1 MALLAAS
8 NLIHRIGTREI
19 LSGAS
24 FGIEPGEKIGLIGR
38 NGCGKT
44 TLLRVLAGELTPD
57 EGRLDTQ
64 RGSRIGMLP
73 QHPTFE
79 SGKTVLDVAA
89 EAFEILN
96 GIRSELEK
104 IYERMA
110 EADADTLEDLFQQQ
124 SELESRLE
132 AAGGW
137 EVGHRVEATLHGLGF
152 SKEEFVQEASTLSGG
167 QKSRLALARLLLEAP
182 DLLLLDEPTNHLDIE
197 GRQWLEVFLAETFRG
212 GVIVVSHDRWMLDR
226 VINRILE
233 LDRGRVLE
241 YPGNYTAYKVQRQEL
256 EVTRERTFKRQQD
269 HVRREEAFIR
279 RYKAGQR
286 AKQARGRES
295 RLERYRADME
305 EPLRAVQVADLSLP
319 EPPRSGDIVL
329 NAQDV
334 ETAWDDMV
342 VMRGLNLSI
351 QRGERIGIL
360 GPNGSGKTT
369 LVRCLL
375 GELPPRSGH
384 VQTGTRLKIGWYRQE
399 QDHLDPD
406 LEVWHW
412 LRDTLARERESGQAS
427 EQEARD
433 LAGAF
438 LFSGR
443 VQDQIIHTLSG
454 GERSRLVLASLVGGA
469 HNVLVLDEPTNHLD
483 LPSAEQVEA
492 ALGRSG
498 PWNGTLM
505 LISHDRALLEAT
517 CDRLVILDGDG
528 GVRIH
533 EGRLSDWLRVKK
545 REDAVLEQAEESA
558 ARKPTPRPVKEKPT
572 KAHNPL
578 ERMSLRK
585 LEDKIEELELRRTE
599 IDGQLGLPEVYTD
612 GDRVKQL
619 STERQDLEASL
630 LPLEEEWQRRAE
642 SSGQ

>member
-44 TLLRVLAGELTPD
+44 TLLRLLAGEIVAD

-64 RGSRIGMLP
+64 RGIRVGMLP
-73 QHPTFE
+73 QHPVFE
-79 SGKTVLDVAA
+79 PGQSVRDVAA
-89 EAFEILN
+89 GAFAVLDA
-96 GIRSELEK
+96 IRTELEK
-104 IYERMA
+104 IYELMA
-110 EADADTLEDLFQQQ
+110 EASAEALDALLQQQ
-124 SELESRLE
+124 SELESKLE

-152 SKEEFVQEASTLSGG
+152 KEEEFAQEASTLSGG
-167 QKSRLALARLLLEAP
+167 QKSRLALARLLLETP
-182 DLLLLDEPTNHLDIE
+182 DLLLLDEPTNHLDME
-197 GRQWLEVFLAETFRG
+197 GRQWLETFLAETFPG

-226 VINRILE
+226 VVNRILE
-233 LDRGRVLE
+233 LDHGRILE
-241 YPGNYTAYKVQRQEL
+241 YPGNYTAYKVQRKEL

-295 RLERYRADME
+295 RLERFREDMD

-329 NAQDV
+329 NAQEV
-334 ETAWDDMV
+334 TTAWDDLI
-342 VMRGLNLSI
+342 VMIGLSLTI

-375 GELPPRSGH
+375 GELSPKEGD

-399 QDHLDPD
+399 QEHLDPD
-406 LEVWHW
+406 LEVWQW
-412 LRDTLARERESGQAS
+412 LRDSLAKERESGQAS
-427 EQEARD
+427 EQESRD

-438 LFSGR
+438 LFSGK
-443 VQDQIIHTLSG
+443 VQEQVIHTLSG
-454 GERSRLVLASLVGGA
+454 GERSRLVLASLVGGG

-483 LPSAEQVEA
+483 LPSAEQVEE
-492 ALGRSG
+492 ALGRTG
-498 PWNGTLM
+498 PWKGTLI

-517 CDRLVILDGDG
+517 CDRLVVLDGKG
-528 GVRIH
+528 GARVH
-533 EGRLSDWLRVKK
+533 EGRLSDWLRIRK
-545 REDAVLEQAEESA
+545 REESA
-558 ARKPTPRPVKEKPT
+558 AKERTSEAKTVKPVRATRPQAKP
-572 KAHNPL
+572 AAENPL
-578 ERMSLRK
+578 ARLSLRK
-585 LEDKIEELELRRTE
+585 LEEKIEQLENKRSE
-599 IDGQLGLPEVYTD
+599 IDNQLGLPEVYTD
-612 GDRVKQL
+612 GDRVKKL
-619 STERQDLEASL
+619 SMERQEVESAI
-630 LPLEEEWQRRAE
+630 LPLEEEWQRRADT
-642 SSGQ
+642 ST